1 MPLYMDRHDSIDN
14 TPEEVAAAHEADL
27 AIQEEFGVRYLSY
40 WFEPMNR
47 TVFCLAD
54 GPSREAVV
62 EVHQRSHGLLASKV
76 IEVDPSLLEA
86 LLGEIPE
93 HPPGTSYTA
102 SAVRA
107 VLFTDICGS
116 TELSSRLGD
125 DAAMEIVRK
134 HNQIV
139 KDAFEQHD
147 GRVVKHTG
155 DGAMGSFTSVAASV
169 KAAILVH
176 DMLNEWNESAAEP
189 FQIRIGIS
197 AGEPI
202 AEGDDL
208 FGSVVNLA
216 SRLCTWVPSGGIAVS
231 AAVRELCLG
240 KKFSFIEHGP
250 VALRGFSEE
259 IPVYKV
265 AW

>member
-27 AIQEEFGVRYLSY
+27 EIQQEFGVRYLSY
-40 WFEPMNR
+40 WFQPVDR

-54 GPSREAVV
+54 GPSREAVI
-62 EVHQRSHGLLASKV
+62 EVHQKSHGLLASRV
-76 IEVDPSLLEA
+76 IEVDPSLLQA

-116 TELSSRLGD
+116 TELASRLGD
-125 DAAMEIVRK
+125 DTAMEIVRTHDK
-134 HNQIV
+134 IV
-139 KDAFEQHD
+139 KEVLEQHG

-155 DGAMGSFTSVAASV
+155 DGVMGSFTSVAASV
-169 KAAILVH
+169 RAAISVQSA
-176 DMLNEWNESAAEP
+176 LNAWNETAAEP
-189 FQIRIGIS
+189 FQVRIGIG

-216 SRLCTWVPSGGIAVS
+216 SRLCTWAPSGGIAVS

-240 KKFSFIEHGP
+240 KKISFIEHGP
-250 VALRGFSEE
+250 SR
-259 IPVYKV
+259 
-265 AW
+265 

>member
-1 MPLYMDRHDSIDN
+1 
-14 TPEEVAAAHEADL
+14 
-27 AIQEEFGVRYLSY
+27 
-40 WFEPMNR
+40 
-47 TVFCLAD
+47 
-54 GPSREAVV
+54 
-62 EVHQRSHGLLASKV
+62 
-76 IEVDPSLLEA
+76 LLEA

-116 TELSSRLGD
+116 TELASRLGD
-125 DAAMEIVRK
+125 DTAMDIVRT

-139 KDAFEQHD
+139 KEAFQPH
-147 GRVVKHTG
+147 GGCIVKHTG
-155 DGAMGSFTSVAASV
+155 DGVMGSFTSVAASV
-169 KAAILVH
+169 QAAVSIH
-176 DMLNEWNESAAEP
+176 NALNDWNESAPEP
-189 FQIRIGIS
+189 FQVRIGIS

-216 SRLCTWVPSGGIAVS
+216 SRLCTWAPSGGIAVS

-240 KKFSFIEHGP
+240 KNISFVEHGA
-250 VALRGFSEE
+250 VAFKGFPEE
-259 IPVYKV
+259 IPVYGV